1 MKIMKIF
8 GVVVGIHVFFLIGV
22 FVIPGCSSTSKPAP
36 SPDETITSSET
47 PPPTITV
54 PPPAPET
61 DAPASSAITF
71 GPDLNYPA
79 AASTGGSGGSRYS
92 PTRPGTPAA
101 SVLAAEPAPAVT
113 QVQTYTVKPNDNL
126 WTIARKNHLTT
137 AELARAN
144 NLRADATLQIGQRL
158 VIPVK
163 AAPAAGSVATTK
175 APTAKTEMATAARSG
190 GNVVKYTVKPGE
202 SLSVIAQQFGVTV
215 KELGTANNIA
225 DPRKLQAGTEL
236 IIPGGGWKAPGG
248 ASKAATTTPA
258 AEAPPPAPALPPQID
273 LNAPAAPAPN
283 DVPVIKLDEA
293 PLAPAPKGN

>member
-8 GVVVGIHVFFLIGV
+8 GVVVGIHVFLLIGV

-36 SPDETITSSET
+36 TPGETVTSSD
-47 PPPTITV
+47 PPPPAITV
-54 PPPAPET
+54 PPPAPDT
-61 DAPASSAITF
+61 SAPASSAITF
-71 GPDLNYPA
+71 GPELSYPA
-79 AASTGGSGGSRYS
+79 AGGAAGTRYS

-101 SVLAAEPAPAVT
+101 SVIAAEPAPAVT
-113 QVQTYTVKPNDNL
+113 QVQAYTVKPNDNL

-137 AELARAN
+137 AELAKAN
-144 NLRADATLQIGQRL
+144 NLRADATLQIGQKL

-163 AAPAAGSVATTK
+163 SAAAAGAAAMPQSPVAKMESSTR
-175 APTAKTEMATAARSG
+175 AQSS

-236 IIPGGGWKAPGG
+236 IIPGGGWKAPGAG
-248 ASKAATTTPA
+248 TKMPATAAPSEALAPA
-258 AEAPPPAPALPPQID
+258 MAPPAMAPQID
-273 LNAPAAPAPN
+273 ITAPAAPTPS

-293 PLAPAPKGN
+293 PPAPAPKGN